1 VNDKTHF
8 ATIKRRMVE
17 EVSDHKIS
25 SKARERERE
34 REKRKRGERGGK
46 EGEREREI
54 MKSNWRRTLERDNAA
69 LSTPLTSCRK
79 TSTICI

>member
-34 REKRKRGERGGK
+34 REEKERREGREGGRKR
-46 EGEREREI
+46 
-54 MKSNWRRTLERDNAA
+54 ERDHEEQLA
-69 LSTPLTSCRK
+69 THPRTR
-79 TSTICI
+79 